1 MYQLWYVDA
10 VCKIPPWAGYERKKN
25 YRLLS
30 QLRQENDSNAYV
42 RKLHIWEWRM
52 ERRWH
57 LLCLPRTGVDTRKT
71 TQTSWQRKV
80 KPELR
85 KDGRRIKGRCRRRM
99 IKENGK
105 IKEISENEAFCMFID
120 NEYYMA
126 MDFYEFRSR
135 LEETGAKITKS

>member
-1 MYQLWYVDA
+1 MYPMRDVDA
-10 VCKIPPWAGYERKKN
+10 VCEIPPWAGDERKKN

-30 QLRQENDSNAYV
+30 QLRKENDSNAYV
-42 RKLHIWEWRM
+42 RKLRIWEWRM

-57 LLCLPRTGVDTRKT
+57 LLCLPRTGMDTRKT

-80 KPELR
+80 APELR
-85 KDGRRIKGRCRRRM
+85 KYGRIMKGNSVRRM

-105 IKEISENEAFCMFID
+105 IKEISENEVFCMFID

-126 MDFYEFRSR
+126 MDFYEFRNR
-135 LEETGAKITKS
+135 LEEAGAKITKN